1 MDTFRVIQ
9 LAAEMVVTIN
19 VKMMRTV
26 QTTDR
31 NSNSNSQVTYR
42 LQWDSHIFSVVP
54 SIEQESSEWD
64 PGDQGSPGL
73 RRKLELFRRCQTA
86 REGNSGRRLSD
97 ERSGIISLPP
107 VNL

>member
-19 VKMMRTV
+19 VEMIRTV
-26 QTTDR
+26 QATDR

-64 PGDQGSPGL
+64 PGL

-97 ERSGIISLPP
+97 DL
-107 VNL
+107 

>member
-19 VKMMRTV
+19 VEMIRTV
-26 QTTDR
+26 QATDR

-64 PGDQGSPGL
+64 RGL

-86 REGNSGRRLSD
+86 RERNSGRRLSD
-97 ERSGIISLPP
+97 DL
-107 VNL
+107 

>member
-1 MDTFRVIQ
+1 MDMDTFRVIQ

-26 QTTDR
+26 QATDR

-54 SIEQESSEWD
+54 SIEQESSEWAQEEA
-64 PGDQGSPGL
+64 G
-73 RRKLELFRRCQTA
+73 A
-86 REGNSGRRLSD
+86 
-97 ERSGIISLPP
+97 
-107 VNL
+107 V

>member
-1 MDTFRVIQ
+1 MDTSRVIQ

-19 VKMMRTV
+19 VKMMRAV
-26 QTTDR
+26 QATDR

-64 PGDQGSPGL
+64 PGL

-97 ERSGIISLPP
+97 ERSVIISLPP

>member
-1 MDTFRVIQ
+1 MDMDTFRVIQ

-26 QTTDR
+26 QATDR

-64 PGDQGSPGL
+64 PGL

-97 ERSGIISLPP
+97 ERSVIISIPP

>member
-26 QTTDR
+26 QATDR

-64 PGDQGSPGL
+64 PGL

-97 ERSGIISLPP
+97 ERSVIISIPP

>member
-26 QTTDR
+26 QATDR

-64 PGDQGSPGL
+64 PGL

>member
-26 QTTDR
+26 QATDR
-31 NSNSNSQVTYR
+31 NSNSKSQVTYR

-64 PGDQGSPGL
+64 PGL

-97 ERSGIISLPP
+97 ERSVIISIPP

>member
-64 PGDQGSPGL
+64 PGL